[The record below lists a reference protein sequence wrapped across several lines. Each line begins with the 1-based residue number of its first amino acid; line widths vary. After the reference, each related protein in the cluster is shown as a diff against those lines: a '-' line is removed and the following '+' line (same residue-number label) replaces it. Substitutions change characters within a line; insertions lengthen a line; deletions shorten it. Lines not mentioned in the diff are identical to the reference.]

1 MTPSTPAMPPQPCQG
16 PGFGP
21 EAQKHPLAADLLLS
35 PKAASLY
42 GPLVWSSPS
51 LPQHSLAEQGP
62 AQTPQCTD
70 RAPHGAEQA
79 AVRQHLGSGCCL
91 STASPT
97 ASRSPQA
104 PSRHLQHPAESNS
117 TKKQGSCQHKVLL
130 TPPAAR
136 SLPLCPPKGPSST
149 CSTNLGMPRLPQPTT
164 TRRNSPV

>member
-51 LPQHSLAEQGP
+51 LSQHSLAEQEP

-70 RAPHGAEQA
+70 RAPHGAEQE

-97 ASRSPQA
+97 ASTQPTGTFPPSPA
-104 PSRHLQHPAESNS
+104 PCREQLHQKTRQLPAQSPAD
-117 TKKQGSCQHKVLL
+117 TPSCPQ
-130 TPPAAR
+130 PP
-136 SLPLCPPKGPSST
+136 SLPT
-149 CSTNLGMPRLPQPTT
+149 
-164 TRRNSPV
+164 